1 MKTKNKNKDIEDF
14 PFVLVG
20 SALVF
25 LGLAAYVYL
34 STRIEEEEID
44 FDLWEENISDYA

>member
-1 MKTKNKNKDIEDF
+1 MKTKNKELDDF
-14 PFVLVG
+14 PFVLIG

-34 STRIEEEEID
+34 STKIEEEDID
-44 FDLWEENISDYA
+44 FDLWDENISDYA

>member
-1 MKTKNKNKDIEDF
+1 MKTKKKEDF

-20 SALVF
+20 SALLF

-34 STRIEEEEID
+34 STRIEEEDID
-44 FDLWEENISDYA
+44 FDLWDENVSDYA

>member
-1 MKTKNKNKDIEDF
+1 MKTKIKNDDF
-14 PFVLVG
+14 PFMLVG

-34 STRIEEEEID
+34 STRIEEEDID
-44 FDLWEENISDYA
+44 FDLYDEDMSEYV

>member
-1 MKTKNKNKDIEDF
+1 MKTKKKDDF
-14 PFVLVG
+14 PFMLIG

-34 STRIEEEEID
+34 STKIDEEEID
-44 FDLWEENISDYA
+44 FDLWDEDISDYA

>member
-1 MKTKNKNKDIEDF
+1 MKISNKEKEDF

-20 SALVF
+20 SALLF

-34 STRIEEEEID
+34 STRIEEEDID
-44 FDLWEENISDYA
+44 FDLWDEDVSDYA

>member
-1 MKTKNKNKDIEDF
+1 MKKKLEKDDF
-14 PFVLVG
+14 PFMLVG

-34 STRIEEEEID
+34 STRIEEEDID
-44 FDLWEENISDYA
+44 FDLYDEDESAYV

>member
-1 MKTKNKNKDIEDF
+1 MKTKKKDDF
-14 PFVLVG
+14 PFMLVG

-34 STRIEEEEID
+34 STKIGEDDID
-44 FDLWEENISDYA
+44 FDLWDEDISDYA